1 MREQIFKW
9 QNKQKKKRKKK
20 KNKHKENPHSK
31 MQQLKKTTSLYSGF
45 EKLALITKMLGRREI
60 LSKKNTFNEIE
71 LEWTGSS
78 YKRIDNS

>member
-1 MREQIFKW
+1 
-9 QNKQKKKRKKK
+9 
-20 KNKHKENPHSK
+20 

-60 LSKKNTFNEIE
+60 LSKKKTFNEIE